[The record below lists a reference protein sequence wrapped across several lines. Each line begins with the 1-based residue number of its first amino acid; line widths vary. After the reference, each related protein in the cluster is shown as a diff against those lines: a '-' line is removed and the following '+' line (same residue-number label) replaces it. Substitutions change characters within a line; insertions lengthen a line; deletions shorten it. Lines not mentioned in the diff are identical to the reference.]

1 MGNADGRRGPTRSTV
16 TGAQTTKAKRLWQR
30 LAGPSDGLADLA
42 NVPAFA
48 TITQPLPGQSTA
60 ITPSELFGAS
70 MLAASLNAVLGALRW
85 GAVMLGLVFAAQQAA
100 AGELRV
106 VGTVAITIFMTSW
119 RTIVPLKLGDPSP
132 YRVAMALADVAI
144 FSVAVGLS
152 AGFGN
157 PMVGTLFVAVGIA
170 GLGWGLAVGT
180 TAALLALT
188 VTTIGR
194 VLGPDIDVTTVNLQ
208 LAADLFPGTLAMTAL
223 AGAAVL
229 PGVALNRL
237 LELEGRRKILL
248 NQRDKLAQ
256 TNQLLAA
263 LNSLARTL
271 PSSLDLADVVQNT
284 RRELVET
291 FDAKRMAVLTY
302 EDGLW
307 SPVLQD
313 GFNLP
318 PELSTDALPDLLRRS
333 VNSVELLRVN
343 DLSLRTRRTGS
354 GLYSRLVINN
364 VDTGLVAV
372 EHDEPNQFTDRD
384 AQLLAGMASVL
395 ALTLSNARSFNRLR
409 SLSADQERSRI
420 ARDLHDRLGQYLTYI
435 ALELERINTNQA
447 NSDLKELHEDVQSA
461 ITEFRDT
468 LLELRTAVSADK
480 PLSLVLG
487 EVVERFRARSQLE
500 VTLVV
505 PKSTD
510 RLPARV
516 ENELL
521 RIAQEALTNI
531 EKHARA
537 ANVHV
542 AWTITDGE
550 GVLVVQDDGR
560 GFDPSQGIRGN
571 AYGLVGMRERA
582 SSVGALLTISSKP
595 GEGTVVTVQSSP
607 TGDR

>member
-1 MGNADGRRGPTRSTV
+1 MRSTV
-16 TGAQTTKAKRLWQR
+16 TGAQTTRAKRLWQR
-30 LAGPSDGLADLA
+30 LAGSPVDLPDFPNA
-42 NVPAFA
+42 PAFA

-70 MLAASLNAVLGALRW
+70 MLSASLNAILAALRW

-106 VGTVAITIFMTSW
+106 VGTVAIAIFMTSW
-119 RTIVPLKLGDPSP
+119 RTIVPLKLGDPTP
-132 YRVAMALADVAI
+132 YRVGMALADVAI
-144 FSVAVGLS
+144 FSLAVSLS
-152 AGFGN
+152 DGFGN

-170 GLGWGLAVGT
+170 GLGWGLAVGV
-180 TAALLALT
+180 AASVIALT

-194 VLGPDIDVTTVNLQ
+194 VLGPDITIIEVDLQ
-208 LAADLFPGTLAMTAL
+208 LFDSLFPGALAMTAL

-318 PELSTDALPDLLRRS
+318 PELPTGGLPDLLRRS

-364 VDTGLVAV
+364 VDTGLLAV

-395 ALTLSNARSFNRLR
+395 ALTLSNARSFRRLR
-409 SLSADQERSRI
+409 SLAADEERSRI

-461 ITEFRDT
+461 ISEFRDT

-487 EVVERFRARSQLE
+487 EVVGRFRARSQLN
-500 VTLVV
+500 VTLVA
-505 PKSTD
+505 PRSAD

-560 GFDPSQGIRGN
+560 GFDPSHGIRGN

-595 GEGTVVTVQSSP
+595 GEGTVITVQSSQ
-607 TGDR
+607 TGE